1 MEPISMLVTAI
12 VSGAAA
18 ALEPTAGQAV
28 KDAYAGLKTLIKR
41 RWGGV
46 GVESVEQDP
55 KSISRRDVLKED
67 LEKTSAPRD
76 EEVLAKAQELLQAV
90 RLHAPQAAQAAG
102 ISLADIEAGGTISIK
117 DLLAVGISMSKIK
130 AGKDISNEGLRSG
143 NPTKR

>member
-28 KDAYAGLKTLIKR
+28 KDAYAGLKALIKR
-41 RWGGV
+41 KWDGV
-46 GVESVEQDP
+46 GVESVERDP
-55 KSISRRDVLKED
+55 RSVSRRDVLKDD
-67 LEKTSAPRD
+67 LAKTSAPRD

-90 RLHAPQAAQAAG
+90 RLHAPHAAQAAG
-102 ISLADIEAGGTISIK
+102 ISLAEIEAGGTISIK
-117 DLLAVGISMSKIK
+117 DLLAVGISISKVK
-130 AGKDISNEGLRSG
+130 ASKDIAIEGLRSE